1 MRLLLT
7 RPWTEQD
14 ESLLGVLLAQQ
25 TVLRVAR
32 RLRRSESSV
41 RSKAKELGLKI
52 SDNSSA
58 MRLQRR
64 SPNRSAAPCV

>member
-25 TVLRVAR
+25 TVSRVAR

-52 SDNSSA
+52 SANSSA
-58 MRLQRR
+58 IRRQRR
-64 SPNRSAAPCV
+64 SPSRPAASCV

>member
-7 RPWTEQD
+7 RPSTKQD

-41 RSKAKELGLKI
+41 RSKAKELGLKL
-52 SDNSSA
+52 SANSSA
-58 MRLQRR
+58 IRLQRR
-64 SPNRSAAPCV
+64 SPNRSAASGI

>member
-14 ESLLGVLLAQQ
+14 KSLLGVLLAQQ
-25 TVLRVAR
+25 TVSRVAR

-41 RSKAKELGLKI
+41 RSKGKELGLKI
-52 SDNSSA
+52 SANSQA
-58 MRLQRR
+58 IRLQRR
-64 SPNRSAAPCV
+64 SPNRPATSCV

>member
-52 SDNSSA
+52 STNTSA
-58 MRLQRR
+58 IRLQRR
-64 SPNRSAAPCV
+64 SPGRPAASCA

>member
-14 ESLLGVLLAQQ
+14 ESLLGLLLSLH
-25 TVLRVAR
+25 TVARVAR

-52 SDNSSA
+52 SANSSA
-58 MRLQRR
+58 IRLQRR
-64 SPNRSAAPCV
+64 SPNRSAASCV